1 MVMAVSF
8 CVLGV
13 FYMSI
18 TLVDVVKELRRCTAE
33 LKESNDKWQAKEQ
46 AALEQYNLENGYES
60 TTILRSSDDGTT
72 PTRSTEHFK
81 ISNRRETD
89 EL

>member
-1 MVMAVSF
+1 MAIPF

-13 FYMSI
+13 YNMANGLEQI
-18 TLVDVVKELRRCTAE
+18 ADILKRLNDE
-33 LKESNDKWQAKEQ
+33 LKLDNDKWERA
-46 AALEQYNLENGYES
+46 NV
-60 TTILRSSDDGTT
+60 TTTLRPGDDGTA
-72 PTRSTEHFK
+72 PTRRTEHFK